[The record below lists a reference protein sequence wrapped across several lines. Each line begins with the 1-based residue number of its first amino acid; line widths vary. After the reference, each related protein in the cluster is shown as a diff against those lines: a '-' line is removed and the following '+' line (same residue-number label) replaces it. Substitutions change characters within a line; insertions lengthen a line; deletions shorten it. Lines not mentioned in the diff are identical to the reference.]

1 MRGVFLPSQ
10 KTDGGRVQIS
20 VIIPVLNEEPI
31 IGACLA
37 QFCDE
42 VEVIVVDGGSTDG
55 TQCMVEACDRAQWV
69 LAKETGRAH
78 QMNAGAEQ
86 ATGDV
91 FLFLH
96 ADTFLPANGL
106 TLIRQSLRAPD
117 VVGGRFQLGLSENA
131 MGFRLV
137 AFMSTMRSRYLG
149 ITYGDQ
155 GIYVRRETFEGV
167 GGFPRLRLFED
178 SEFCKRVARVG
189 KFAMLDA
196 AVCTSTRRWR
206 EQGLVRTVIWMWV
219 LRMLYTCSV
228 SDVTLSRWYR

>member
-1 MRGVFLPSQ
+1 M
-10 KTDGGRVQIS
+10 QIS

-37 QFCDE
+37 QFCDG
-42 VEVIVVDGGSTDG
+42 VEVIVADGGSTDG
-55 TQCMVEACDRAQWV
+55 TQRAVEARAHAQWV
-69 LAKETGRAH
+69 RAKETGRAQ
-78 QMNAGAEQ
+78 QMNAGAER

-106 TLIRQSLRAPD
+106 TLIRESLRTPE
-117 VVGGRFQLGLSENA
+117 VVGGRFRLGLSENA

-137 AFMSTMRSRYLG
+137 ALMSTMRSRYLG

-155 GIYVRRETFEGV
+155 GIYVRRETFEAV

-178 SEFCKRVARVG
+178 SEFCKRVARMG

-196 AVCTSTRRWR
+196 EVCTSTRRWR
-206 EQGLVRTVIWMWV
+206 ERGFVRTVVEMWV
-219 LRMLYTCSV
+219 LRLLYTCSV
-228 SDVTLSRWYR
+228 SEVTLIRWYRRGSN